1 MGNTTTLP
9 VVEEQLLARLDEAL
23 GEDTDAVIAVDHH
36 DFGVAVGVDR
46 VVGEA
51 DLVSLA
57 RCVHHEIWRNKNG
70 RSAKKSFSEPQ
81 TTTTADGGRT
91 VVQVE
96 EERAHVFVVDFA
108 APVGF
113 VLRDNLAAVLGDELV
128 LLDRLFDKDAPA
140 SDVGRRHQ
148 QVLAQA
154 SLDADVL
161 ASGARHVEL
170 VGAARLA

>member
-57 RCVHHEIWRNKNG
+57 RCVHHEIWRKKNG
-70 RSAKKSFSEPQ
+70 RTTKNRSVSRRPQ
-81 TTTTADGGRT
+81 LQRMED
-91 VVQVE
+91 V
-96 EERAHVFVVDFA
+96 
-108 APVGF
+108 P
-113 VLRDNLAAVLGDELV
+113 
-128 LLDRLFDKDAPA
+128 LFKLKRKEHMYL
-140 SDVGRRHQ
+140 S
-148 QVLAQA
+148 
-154 SLDADVL
+154 
-161 ASGARHVEL
+161 
-170 VGAARLA
+170 

>member
-70 RSAKKSFSEPQ
+70 RTTKNRSVSRRPQ
-81 TTTTADGGRT
+81 LQRMED
-91 VVQVE
+91 V
-96 EERAHVFVVDFA
+96 
-108 APVGF
+108 P
-113 VLRDNLAAVLGDELV
+113 
-128 LLDRLFDKDAPA
+128 LFKLKRKEHMYL
-140 SDVGRRHQ
+140 S
-148 QVLAQA
+148 
-154 SLDADVL
+154 
-161 ASGARHVEL
+161 
-170 VGAARLA
+170 